1 MSNWQEWVCGS
12 EPTNPLSVLRM
23 LSAARAVTNVTVTWQ
38 SVAGVNYFL
47 ERSVS
52 ANPTDSLFAGTN
64 GVLVGMNIPG
74 QAGTTAYTDTNA
86 AKCLPQLRSP
96 GRWHLP
102 GRPRLSQ
109 LASLKAGSDSAA
121 KADVKSDSAPS

>member
-64 GVLVGMNIPG
+64 LVLVGTNIPG

-86 AKCLPQLRSP
+86 A
-96 GRWHLP
+96 G
-102 GRPRLSQ
+102 
-109 LASLKAGSDSAA
+109 AGALYYRVGVPA
-121 KADVKSDSAPS
+121 Q